1 MRRCHSGNGLLET
14 SHYGSGLS
22 ESSFLAQAASSSP
35 KGPVMTGA
43 TSRQSALKITL
54 DASTATSLDGVTIIL
69 AD

>member
-1 MRRCHSGNGLLET
+1 MRRCHSGDGLLET

-22 ESSFLAQAASSSP
+22 ESSFWAQAP